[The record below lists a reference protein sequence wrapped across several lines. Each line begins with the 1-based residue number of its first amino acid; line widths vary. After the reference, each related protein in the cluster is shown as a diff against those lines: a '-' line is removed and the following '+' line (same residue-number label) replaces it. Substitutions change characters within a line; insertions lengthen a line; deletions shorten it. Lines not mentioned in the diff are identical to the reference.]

1 MQKIF
6 AFTFFLIP
14 FLVFGFVVPEKP
26 TSFVSDFANILQT
39 DQKVNLENKLLE
51 IERQT
56 TNEIAVVIIDSLDGD
71 SVENV
76 SQAIFDRWKIGKKG
90 KDNGVLILI
99 SINDRTMRI
108 QTGYGVEG
116 VLTDLQTKYI
126 QDEVMAPAF
135 REGKYFEG
143 LVNATDKI
151 SQSLSGLNIVPEGY
165 NSNSSKG
172 FKFDFAWLIFIF
184 FGLLQWI
191 ISVLAKSKSFW
202 GGGVLAGVIILIVML
217 VIGTFSI
224 FFFVV
229 VVLLGLLIDFLVSRA
244 YQNHKDSGGKN
255 PPWFMGGGF
264 GGGGGSSGFGG
275 FGGGFSG
282 GGGSSSRW

>member
-71 SVENV
+71 SIENV

>member
-71 SVENV
+71 SIENV

-90 KDNGVLILI
+90 KDNGVLILL